1 MRTLSIFSMLAWA
14 GAALSQ
20 EPRAVV
26 LATNR
31 DGRVEVFNALT
42 LATLGTL
49 AIHPLAES
57 TSASPDGRTLYIA
70 QESESTPG
78 GCCGL
83 FALDLET
90 RRMCPVISPSLFGA
104 PSPDGRFLFTQR
116 GNSGIDVF
124 DARTLQRLPTMKA
137 PGVYSLHP
145 SPGGQW
151 LFGVTNW
158 PAPSLDI
165 FDVERGALAHR
176 LPLPEGPA
184 TGAWAGDRFYV
195 FSYGDQGG
203 QLWAVG
209 PDDRTLPPAKPIYWD
224 LPGSCDEPMPLM
236 LAGARDSLFLAEA
249 FGFKVDRRRACP
261 DTVHGGI
268 YVIEPSSGR
277 VHDYIGGEVYVNRM
291 VASADG
297 RTLYV
302 LDSFGPD
309 EKEGTRLLR
318 LDVRTGRILASRESH
333 PGVWNLALAQI
344 PDNLIPRGR
353 VQAVACRH

>member
-1 MRTLSIFSMLAWA
+1 MRTLSILSLLVLA

-31 DGRVEVFNALT
+31 DGRVEVLDALT
-42 LATLGTL
+42 LANLGAL
-49 AIHPLAES
+49 AVNSLAES
-57 TSASPDGRTLYIA
+57 TGASPDGRTLYIA
-70 QESESTPG
+70 QEGESTPG

-83 FALDLET
+83 FAFDLET
-90 RRMCPVISPSLFGA
+90 RQMCSIISPAMFGA
-104 PSPDGRFLFTQR
+104 PSRDGRFLFTQR
-116 GNSGIDVF
+116 GNGGVDMY

-145 SPGGQW
+145 SPDGRW

-158 PAPSLDI
+158 PAPSVDI
-165 FDVERGALAHR
+165 FDVDRGTLAHR

-203 QLWAVG
+203 RLWTVD
-209 PDDRTLPPAKPIYWD
+209 PDDKVLPPPEPLYWD
-224 LPGSCDEPMPLM
+224 LRGSCDEPMPLM
-236 LAGARDSLFLAEA
+236 LAGARDRLFLAEA

-261 DTVHGGI
+261 DTAAGGV
-268 YVIEPSSGR
+268 YVIEPGR
-277 VHDYIGGEVYVNRM
+277 AQYHIGGEVYANRM
-291 VASADG
+291 APSADG

-318 LDVRTGRILASRESH
+318 LDVRTGRVLASRESH
-333 PGVWNLALAQI
+333 PGVWNLALARI
-344 PDNLIPRGR
+344 PDNLIPHGR
-353 VQAVACRH
+353 VQAEACRH